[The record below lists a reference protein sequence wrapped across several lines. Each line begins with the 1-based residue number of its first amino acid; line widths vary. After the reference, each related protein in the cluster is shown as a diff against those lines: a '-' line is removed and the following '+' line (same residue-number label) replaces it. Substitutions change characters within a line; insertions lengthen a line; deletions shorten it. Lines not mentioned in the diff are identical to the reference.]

1 MPRFRKACRRFRPT
15 APDRAIGGTSAA
27 DSEMPTFS
35 YIARTSAGETRAG
48 VLTAESYQAA
58 VRSLGEQ
65 ALFPVQVNEGGEASR
80 ALLGG
85 KKRVRRAKVAEFYS
99 QLADLLKAG
108 VPAMRSLD
116 VLCKQASSPVLAEVL
131 REVREDISG
140 GQTLA
145 DAMAKHPNAF
155 PELHTSMVRAGER
168 GGFLEDVL
176 TRLASFTERQ
186 NEMNA
191 KIIGS
196 MAYPVILMLFCAVLV
211 TVILTWLV
219 PKVRSFLR
227 GDLPAM
233 TVFLFGLSDFLR
245 DHWML
250 AAGVLA
256 SFIGG
261 IVALV
266 RSPHGKEIF
275 DRIIMKTPMVGSIIR
290 LSAICRFCR
299 ILGTLLNN
307 GVPILQALK
316 ISRDSAGNTM
326 LAAQIDEA
334 TEAVRKGESLAAPLA
349 SGGLFPL
356 DVIDMIAVGEE
367 SNNLEEVLVKIADS
381 REARLSRQ
389 MDVVVRLLEPML
401 LIIMAGVVGFIAIAL
416 LLPILTM
423 GAQK

>member
-1 MPRFRKACRRFRPT
+1 M
-15 APDRAIGGTSAA
+15 
-27 DSEMPTFS
+27 
-35 YIARTSAGETRAG
+35 AGETRQG
-48 VLTAESYQAA
+48 MLTAESYQAA
-58 VRSLGEQ
+58 LRSLGEQ
-65 ALFPVQVNEGGEASR
+65 ALYPVQVAEGGEATRS
-80 ALLGG
+80 LLGG
-85 KKRVRRAKVAEFYS
+85 KRRVKRAKVAEMYA

-108 VPAMRSLD
+108 VPAMRALD
-116 VLCKQASSPVLAEVL
+116 VLCRQSSSPVLAEVL

-155 PELHTSMVRAGER
+155 PELHTSMIRAGER

-176 TRLASFTERQ
+176 SRLAAFTEKQ

-196 MAYPVILMLFCAVLV
+196 MAYPAILMTLGFAMVTTILV
-211 TVILTWLV
+211 WLV
-219 PKVRSFLR
+219 PKVKDFLR
-227 GDLPAM
+227 GELPPM
-233 TVFLFGLSDFLR
+233 TKVLFGLSDFLR
-245 DHWML
+245 EQWGYAAAML
-250 AAGVLA
+250 AVVITGMVFLA
-256 SFIGG
+256 RHPRGREF
-261 IVALV
+261 
-266 RSPHGKEIF
+266 F
-275 DRIIMKTPMVGSIIR
+275 DIAVMKTPKIGEVIR
-290 LSAICRFCR
+290 LAAICRFCR

-349 SGGLFPL
+349 AGGMFPL

-367 SNNLEEVLVKIADS
+367 SNNLENVLIKVADS

-389 MDVVVRLLEPML
+389 IDVVVRLLEPL
-401 LIIMAGVVGFIAIAL
+401 LLVIMAVFVAFIAIAL

-423 GAQK
+423 SASR